1 MRPSLA
7 TLLERFTRRPW
18 LLAAGGLLVTL
29 AVVFAGSPD
38 AAAHGRDE
46 VVSTAG
52 SIPAADCASRAEDLK
67 QNILRNF
74 PWLALFGLVV
84 GMLGGFFGVGGGFLM
99 VPMLNVIFG
108 IPYNICVGSDLGQM
122 AGMSASATVRHM
134 RFGNIDFKLG
144 FLMIVGTASGVEVG
158 AQILQVLKHAGTVS
172 LMGREINVMDVVMS
186 VVYAVLLILLGQ
198 AMIREALRTMRR
210 EAGQVE
216 LKTSEAAAGGAVLR
230 LRSLRIPP
238 MVSLP
243 ASGIESISLWVIL
256 GIGFATGFLSGML
269 GVGGGFIRMPALVYI
284 LGCPTVVAVGTD
296 LFEIVFSAG
305 YGVFTHALKGNV
317 DLVLVVALL
326 VGTTLGAQ
334 IGASYTRK
342 AGGPRVRLGFGILAF
357 VGVISVV
364 VKLVLKVTGSGG

>member
-1 MRPSLA
+1 MRGLRLA
-7 TLLERFTRRPW
+7 GVSQVVNMGIVAKIMLGALL
-18 LLAAGGLLVTL
+18 LGSCSDALAHGGE
-29 AVVFAGSPD
+29 AVVSS
-38 AAAHGRDE
+38 AAPLPPEECARR
-46 VVSTAG
+46 VV
-52 SIPAADCASRAEDLK
+52 ELKDL
-67 QNILRNF
+67 IVRNF

-108 IPYNICVGSDLGQM
+108 IPYNIAVGSDLGQM

-134 RFGNIDFKLG
+134 RFGNIDFRLG
-144 FLMIVGTASGVEVG
+144 FMMIAGTACGVEVG
-158 AQILQVLKHAGTVS
+158 AQILQFLKHAGNVTIA
-172 LMGREINVMDVVMS
+172 GRSVNIMDIVMS
-186 VVYAVLLILLGQ
+186 IVYAILLILLGQ

-210 EAGQVE
+210 ERGQVE
-216 LKTSEAAAGGAVLR
+216 VRAGEAPTSGAVLR
-230 LRSLRIPP
+230 LRALKLPP

-284 LGCPTVVAVGTD
+284 IGCPTVVAVGTD

-305 YGVFTHALKGNV
+305 YGVLTHSLKGNV
-317 DLVLVVALL
+317 DLVLVIALL
-326 VGTTLGAQ
+326 VGTTVGAQ

-342 AGGPRVRLGFGILAF
+342 AGGPRVRFGFGLLAF
-357 VGVISVV
+357 VGVIFVV
-364 VKLVLKVTGSGG
+364 VKMVIRISGAGA